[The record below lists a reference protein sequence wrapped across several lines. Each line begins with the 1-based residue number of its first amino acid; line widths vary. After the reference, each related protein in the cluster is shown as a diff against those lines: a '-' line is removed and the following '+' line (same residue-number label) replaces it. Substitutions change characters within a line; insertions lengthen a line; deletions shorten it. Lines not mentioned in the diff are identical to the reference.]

1 MQRDK
6 IHQENKKKK
15 IETEQEKRE
24 THSMLLVSRIAFL
37 YASLLATWSTCV
49 SFMWNV
55 KVWAPPL
62 CFFSVSVVL
71 FSIHVVGHFPIWKH
85 WYQAH
90 TLGHHVVAH
99 PVQRFTAPLYST
111 NVLDRYGL
119 NRWLYIAAGS
129 VTALGSWFWLTE
141 QRLVDLI
148 SLLVLPGIGMWFEE
162 FIHREIH
169 IQKSSLERFDW
180 FLELREYHRLHHL
193 HKLCNFAAVGLY
205 MDYLL
210 QTLRHPVVR
219 GTKSA
224 DLPLNKQ

>member
-1 MQRDK
+1 
-6 IHQENKKKK
+6 
-15 IETEQEKRE
+15 
-24 THSMLLVSRIAFL
+24 MLLVSRIAFL

-55 KVWAPPL
+55 KVWAPPF
-62 CFFSVSVVL
+62 CFFAVSVVL
-71 FSIHVVGHFPIWKH
+71 FSIHVVGHFPVWKH

-111 NVLDRYGL
+111 NIVDRYGL

-169 IQKSSLERFDW
+169 IQKSSLERFVGFW
-180 FLELREYHRLHHL
+180 SFGSTTACITCTSFATLQPSVCIWITCYRLCGTL
-193 HKLCNFAAVGLY
+193 LY
-205 MDYLL
+205 GVPNPP
-210 QTLRHPVVR
+210 TCH
-219 GTKSA
+219 
-224 DLPLNKQ
+224 